1 MNIANPKMKLY
12 FDTSALVKEFV
23 NETGSAEVKQY
34 VVEKVHQE
42 DVVFSTAVITKAEI
56 AAALSAMRRNRELT
70 QPKLDEAVSRFQK
83 RWKLFNIVNASLAV
97 IEKSYQIG
105 LQHKIKGSDAFQLA
119 SALIDG
125 TELLISCDQDLNA
138 AAKKEGIQ
146 VWNPMNGRF
155 EPIKEEPEP
164 SDYQER

>member
-1 MNIANPKMKLY
+1 MNIVNPKMKLY

-70 QPKLDEAVSRFQK
+70 QPKLDEAVSRF
-83 RWKLFNIVNASLAV
+83 
-97 IEKSYQIG
+97 
-105 LQHKIKGSDAFQLA
+105 
-119 SALIDG
+119 
-125 TELLISCDQDLNA
+125 ELLSKVVFELKSSGNPDFRNHFDSIRELYTFNHLC
-138 AAKKEGIQ
+138 Q
-146 VWNPMNGRF
+146 VIKATQLS
-155 EPIKEEPEP
+155 PILFCTLSQLKHHVQHPFTIETAL
-164 SDYQER
+164 

>member
-1 MNIANPKMKLY
+1 MNIVNPKMKLY

-23 NETGSAEVKQY
+23 NETDSAEVKQY

-83 RWKLFNIVNASLAV
+83 RWKLFNIV
-97 IEKSYQIG
+97 
-105 LQHKIKGSDAFQLA
+105 
-119 SALIDG
+119 
-125 TELLISCDQDLNA
+125 
-138 AAKKEGIQ
+138 
-146 VWNPMNGRF
+146 
-155 EPIKEEPEP
+155 
-164 SDYQER
+164 